1 MRIFRLLKYSFLALA
16 LLEIIGFILVGK
28 WIGVFPT
35 ILLIIATT
43 AFGIFT
49 VRHLGFTMA
58 YETMRRMHRGGLPP
72 ETDMMQ
78 GWLMFGGF
86 LLILP
91 GFITDT
97 IGIILL
103 FRPVRHW
110 LSEKFRMRGSKFRAT
125 TVEWYEEVKSYKS
138 DQPPEAVDR
147 EHPSRIIEGEFK
159 KKEDD
164 DKKE

>member
-1 MRIFRLLKYSFLALA
+1 MRIFRVLKIGFLVLA
-16 LLEIIGFILVGK
+16 LLEIAVFILVGK
-28 WIGVFPT
+28 WLGVLAT

-49 VRHLGFTMA
+49 VRRLGFTIA

-72 ETDMMQ
+72 EQDMLQ

-97 IGIILL
+97 IGLLLL
-103 FRPVRHW
+103 FRPIRQW
-110 LSEKFRMRGSKFRAT
+110 LSDKLDR
-125 TVEWYEEVKSYKS
+125 KS
-138 DQPPEAVDR
+138 VV
-147 EHPSRIIEGEFK
+147 
-159 KKEDD
+159 
-164 DKKE
+164 